1 MEMTYT
7 IDKEMLVEDIGI
19 SEDDADLLLDSAGDL
34 YDDMVFKL
42 DEALFLFLK
51 NKRMV
56 VTITP

>member
-19 SEDDADLLLDSAGDL
+19 SEDDLLLDSAGDL